1 MKAKISLLTI
11 VVASVVGCANADTAE
26 PVETPS
32 WLSVHNEEIQHQGW
46 YNYGRLTFNA
56 SIEGVSAQNYDIYKA
71 SVGQVMSV
79 TAPELDYHFIETHQG
94 ALLRGVGETGLLT
107 HEECDERIGEIGIA
121 AKAQPSL
128 VSFFLGKGA
137 PLGPSALSAKKT
149 FNINELS
156 NNAEVAIGEATTIEI
171 EGVEGESFP
180 IGPMIELVAPWGASG
195 TITPG
200 KSIEFAFQYYSTT
213 DGQKETVNISGQW
226 SPEMGPMD
234 KFNHEPM
241 TKWLACVTP
250 EVKATLVE
258 QKVKLVGETL
268 EIMTQAELAN
278 GAI

>member
-11 VVASVVGCANADTAE
+11 LVAGVVGCANAETAE

-32 WLSVHNEEIQHQGW
+32 WLTVKNEETKPHGW
-46 YNYGRLTFNA
+46 GNFGSLSFEATVADVGN
-56 SIEGVSAQNYDIYKA
+56 QKYDIYKA
-71 SVGQVMSV
+71 PVGQVMSITGPDSRFNV
-79 TAPELDYHFIETHQG
+79 IETLQG
-94 ALLRGVGETGLLT
+94 ALFYGVGQVGVLS
-107 HEECDERIGEIGIA
+107 HEECMVQIGEIGTA
-121 AKAQPSL
+121 AKAQPS
-128 VSFFLGKGA
+128 VVRFFLEQGR
-137 PLGPSALSAKKT
+137 PQGPRSITSAQDFSV
-149 FNINELS
+149 NES
-156 NNAEVAIGEATTIEI
+156 VNDAEIAIGEATTVEI
-171 EGVEGESFP
+171 EGESYP
-180 IGPMIELVAPWGASG
+180 IGPMLELPAPWGASG
-195 TITPG
+195 TITPT

-241 TKWLACVTP
+241 TEWLACVTP

>member
-11 VVASVVGCANADTAE
+11 LVASVVGCANAETAE

-32 WLSVHNEEIQHQGW
+32 WLTVKNEETKPRGW
-46 YNYGRLTFNA
+46 DNFGSLSFEATVADVGN
-56 SIEGVSAQNYDIYKA
+56 QKYDIYKA
-71 SVGQVMSV
+71 PVGQVMSITGPDSRFNV
-79 TAPELDYHFIETHQG
+79 IETLQG
-94 ALLRGVGETGLLT
+94 ALFYGVGQVGVLS
-107 HEECDERIGEIGIA
+107 HEECMAQIGEIGTA
-121 AKAQPSL
+121 AKAQPS
-128 VSFFLGKGA
+128 VVRFFLEKGR
-137 PLGPSALSAKKT
+137 PQGPRSITSVQD
-149 FNINELS
+149 FSVNES
-156 NNAEVAIGEATTIEI
+156 VNDAEIAIGEATTVEI
-171 EGVEGESFP
+171 EGESYP
-180 IGPMIELVAPWGASG
+180 IGPMLELPAPWGASG
-195 TITPG
+195 TLTPA

-241 TKWLACVTP
+241 TEWLACVTP

>member
-11 VVASVVGCANADTAE
+11 LVASVVGCANAETAE

-32 WLSVHNEEIQHQGW
+32 WLNVKNEETKPHGW
-46 YNYGRLTFNA
+46 GNFGSLSFEATVADVGN
-56 SIEGVSAQNYDIYKA
+56 QKYDIYKA
-71 SVGQVMSV
+71 PVGQVMSITGPDSRFNV
-79 TAPELDYHFIETHQG
+79 IETLQG
-94 ALLRGVGETGLLT
+94 ALFYGVGQVGVLS
-107 HEECDERIGEIGIA
+107 HEECMAQIGEIGTA
-121 AKAQPSL
+121 AKAQPS
-128 VSFFLGKGA
+128 VVRFFLEQGR
-137 PLGPSALSAKKT
+137 PQGPRSITSAQDFSV
-149 FNINELS
+149 NES
-156 NNAEVAIGEATTIEI
+156 VNDAEIAIGEATTVEI
-171 EGVEGESFP
+171 EGESYP
-180 IGPMIELVAPWGASG
+180 IGPMLELPAPWGASG
-195 TITPG
+195 TITPT

-241 TKWLACVTP
+241 TEWLACVTP